1 MKKWMGMLLG
11 AVILAAVPAAEKID
25 VLAAPVEAGV
35 TTLSDAAFFDQEWAE
50 KKLVISCA
58 GNVWEKPIAELM
70 TQEICLYTDSD
81 NGTVSC
87 KFVQA
92 DWADD
97 FVKQTDAALR
107 SPELV
112 NPAMPEGY
120 CYQFVDGYE
129 EWYVG
134 VIQDR
139 LLNGPVGDIAI
150 ELDGNTCKVM
160 TFADAEAEVVREEE
174 AEYVLAGTCT
184 TSFKGSSAARI
195 NNIRIAAGNMN
206 GYILLPG
213 ETASLNT
220 IFRPRTSANGYRSAG
235 VYLGGKLVDGI
246 GGGIC
251 QVSSTTYNALM
262 NAGITVTERH
272 THSSPVSYLPLGTD
286 AAISAGT
293 MDLQFRNDYPH
304 AVKLETVVEGKNL
317 TVNVYVKSSDM
328 NGITYK
334 LWAKKTSSM
343 SATTYQ
349 TVYVNGVE
357 TEVREIGRCKYKPL
371 IKDDEE

>member
-1 MKKWMGMLLG
+1 MRKWTAMLLA
-11 AVILAAVPAAEKID
+11 AVILAVVPATEKMD
-25 VLAAPVEAGV
+25 VLAAPVEAGA
-35 TTLSDAAFFDQEWAE
+35 TTLSDAVFFDQEWAE

-58 GNVWEKPIAELM
+58 GNDWEKPIADLM
-70 TQEICLYTDSD
+70 TQEIRLYADSD
-81 NGTVSC
+81 DGTLSC
-87 KFVQA
+87 KFVGTE
-92 DWADD
+92 WAEDYL
-97 FVKQTDAALR
+97 KQIDAALR

-112 NPAMPEGY
+112 NPVMPEGH
-120 CYQFVDGYE
+120 CFQFVDGYE

-139 LLNGPVGDIAI
+139 LLNGPVEDIAI
-150 ELDGNTCKVM
+150 ELDGNTCKMM
-160 TFADAEAEVVREEE
+160 TYADAEAEVMREEE

-213 ETASLNT
+213 DTASLNT
-220 IFRPRTSANGYRSAG
+220 IFKPRTSANGYRSAG
-235 VYLGGKLVDGI
+235 VYVGGKVVDGM

-262 NAGITVTERH
+262 NAGVTVTERH

-286 AAISAGT
+286 AAISAGSK
-293 MDLQFRNDYPH
+293 DLQFRNDYSH
-304 AVKLETVVEGKNL
+304 GIKLETVVTGKNL
-317 TVNVYVKSSDM
+317 TVNVYVKNSDM
-328 NGITYK
+328 NGKTYK

-349 TVYVNGVE
+349 TVYENGVQ
-357 TEVREIGRCKYKPL
+357 TEVRTIGRCSYRPL
-371 IKDDEE
+371 TN

>member
-87 KFVQA
+87 KFVQT

-328 NGITYK
+328 NGVTYK